1 MNKYLLSIIIVLLG
15 GCTDSSLPIG
25 QYIFWGT
32 LGFILV
38 STIVLNEGF
47 SFFLFNTLWFAYR
60 IIVIFIWWV
69 IFFEEGHTLISR
81 VVGGLFFAYPL
92 YSIIVNIFE
101 DGIFIRGSN
110 KSSGTYNDIEDQ
122 GAVDVDDF

>member
-15 GCTDSSLPIG
+15 GCTDPSLPIG

-81 VVGGLFFAYPL
+81 VVGGLFFAL
-92 YSIIVNIFE
+92 
-101 DGIFIRGSN
+101 RGN
-110 KSSGTYNDIEDQ
+110 RH
-122 GAVDVDDF
+122 